1 MCRAPRTAAR
11 QSRFPNLTVSPF
23 RKYMALP
30 CVAKRSAWRVH
41 KRLGCS
47 QIRFPGGFP
56 VSWQAWRIMQI
67 GVYGSGYLG
76 TVVSAC
82 LADFG
87 TPVTCCHP
95 DSSRMVEMAQGNVPF
110 FEKNLTEVI
119 KRNVRSGRLAYST
132 DMESFARKAQVIFLA
147 EDTSQHL
154 ADLAIR
160 IARLAPKPPILAIMT
175 PVPVGTATS
184 VEKRLSE
191 ASLKATIVSQPVF
204 VTAGCAVEDFNWPDR
219 IILGTSS
226 NDAVLA
232 LKQILH
238 PLVMRGVP
246 VIVTNHE
253 TAELVRESATA
264 FVAAKIS
271 FINELAGL
279 CERVN
284 GDAVHLSLALGLDK
298 KIGPRCLQAGAAMG
312 GLFAQSAMDSLARLA
327 QQNNVDLRIL
337 SAVREVNLTMADG
350 LAEKISACLK
360 SLQNKDVGILGL
372 AFKPNT
378 NSVAG
383 SASIKLAQTLVS
395 RGARVRAYDPVA
407 IPDAKLELNG
417 TVHYCETPYAVAEGA
432 EVLVVGT
439 GWPEVRGL
447 DFAKIKNLLRR
458 PLIVDTKNILDSV
471 RLRAMG
477 FEYVGMGRV

>member
-1 MCRAPRTAAR
+1 
-11 QSRFPNLTVSPF
+11 
-23 RKYMALP
+23 
-30 CVAKRSAWRVH
+30 
-41 KRLGCS
+41 
-47 QIRFPGGFP
+47 
-56 VSWQAWRIMQI
+56 MQT

-95 DSSRMVEMAQGNVPF
+95 DSSRMVEMAQGNIPF
-110 FEKNLTEVI
+110 YEKNLNEVI
-119 KRNVRSGRLAYST
+119 KRNVRSGRLVYST
-132 DMESFARKAQVIFLA
+132 DIESFARKSQVIFLA
-147 EDTSQHL
+147 EDTVQEL
-154 ADLAIR
+154 PNLVLR
-160 IARLAPKPPILAIMT
+160 IARCATKPPIITITT
-175 PVPVGTATS
+175 PVSVGTAS
-184 VEKRLSE
+184 SIEQALLQ
-191 ASLKATIVSQPVF
+191 AGLKATIVSQPVF
-204 VTAGCAVEDFNWPDR
+204 FTPGCAVEDFNWPDR

-232 LKQILH
+232 IKQVFH

-264 FVAAKIS
+264 FVATKIS
-271 FINELAGL
+271 FINELASL

-284 GDAVHLSLALGLDK
+284 ADAVSLSLALGLDK
-298 KIGPRCLQAGAAMG
+298 KIAPRCLQPGAGMG
-312 GLFAQSAMDSLARLA
+312 GIFAESDMESITGLARE
-327 QQNNVDLRIL
+327 NNVELKIL
-337 SAVREVNLTMADG
+337 SAAREVNLSLADG
-350 LAEKISACLK
+350 LAEKICACLQ

-383 SASIKLAQTLVS
+383 SAAVKLAQSLVA

-407 IPDAKLELNG
+407 IPDARLELNG
-417 TVHYCETPYAVAEGA
+417 TVHYCESAYAAAEGVEA
-432 EVLVVGT
+432 LVVGT
-439 GWPEVRGL
+439 VWPEFRGL
-447 DFAKIKNLLRR
+447 DFSRIKNLLRR
-458 PLIVDTKNILDSV
+458 PLIVDTKNILDAT

-477 FEYVGMGRV
+477 FEYVGVGR

>member
-1 MCRAPRTAAR
+1 
-11 QSRFPNLTVSPF
+11 
-23 RKYMALP
+23 
-30 CVAKRSAWRVH
+30 
-41 KRLGCS
+41 
-47 QIRFPGGFP
+47 
-56 VSWQAWRIMQI
+56 
-67 GVYGSGYLG
+67 
-76 TVVSAC
+76 
-82 LADFG
+82 
-87 TPVTCCHP
+87 
-95 DSSRMVEMAQGNVPF
+95 
-110 FEKNLTEVI
+110 
-119 KRNVRSGRLAYST
+119 
-132 DMESFARKAQVIFLA
+132 
-147 EDTSQHL
+147 
-154 ADLAIR
+154 
-160 IARLAPKPPILAIMT
+160 
-175 PVPVGTATS
+175 
-184 VEKRLSE
+184 
-191 ASLKATIVSQPVF
+191 
-204 VTAGCAVEDFNWPDR
+204 
-219 IILGTSS
+219 
-226 NDAVLA
+226 
-232 LKQILH
+232 
-238 PLVMRGVP
+238 MRGVP
-246 VIVTNHE
+246 VIVTNHA

-312 GLFAQSAMDSLARLA
+312 GLFAQSDMDSLALLA
-327 QQNNVDLRIL
+327 EQNGVSLKIL
-337 SAVREVNLTMADG
+337 GAAREVNLTMADG

-395 RGARVRAYDPVA
+395 RGARVKAYDPVA

-417 TVHYCETPYAVAEGA
+417 TVHYCESAYAAAEGVEA
-432 EVLVVGT
+432 LIVGT
-439 GWPEVRGL
+439 GWPEFRGL